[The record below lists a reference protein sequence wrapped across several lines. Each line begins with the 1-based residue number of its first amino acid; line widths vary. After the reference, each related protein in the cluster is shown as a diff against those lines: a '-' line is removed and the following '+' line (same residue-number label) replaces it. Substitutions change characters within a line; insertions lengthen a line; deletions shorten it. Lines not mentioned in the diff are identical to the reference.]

1 MRLSG
6 NLLLK
11 YGYILSLCS
20 GNRFFTS
27 LIKYL
32 HVLLSFIITFYSFIS
47 DPPIVAEPQQ
57 NVQVPHYL
65 PDPRDGSIYQLGQM
79 GSLKKLPYTIP
90 QLVANAPCRSSDGI
104 LYSGK
109 KSDTWYMVDPK
120 TGRREKVMGFGDAS
134 MEGKDSDQIGWATSR
149 AIYLGRTQY
158 TVMMFD
164 SQAKDKNAKPW
175 NITFYDYNALSAP
188 PELAKEYGNEIN
200 AL

>member
-1 MRLSG
+1 M
-6 NLLLK
+6 
-11 YGYILSLCS
+11 
-20 GNRFFTS
+20 
-27 LIKYL
+27 
-32 HVLLSFIITFYSFIS
+32 
-47 DPPIVAEPQQ
+47 
-57 NVQVPHYL
+57 QVPHYL

-120 TGRREKVMGFGDAS
+120 TGRREKVMGFGEAN

-188 PELAKEYGNEIN
+188 PELAKEYGNEIHTLLTYLIWLKL
-200 AL
+200 ALALSLRVHSSDHHKQWTDCHSGSQARKILMATRSEESCCGCISAGP

>member
-1 MRLSG
+1 M
-6 NLLLK
+6 
-11 YGYILSLCS
+11 
-20 GNRFFTS
+20 
-27 LIKYL
+27 
-32 HVLLSFIITFYSFIS
+32 
-47 DPPIVAEPQQ
+47 
-57 NVQVPHYL
+57 QVPHYL
-65 PDPRDGSIYQLGQM
+65 PDPRDGSIYQLSQM

-120 TGRREKVMGFGDAS
+120 TGRREKVMGFGEAN

-188 PELAKEYGNEIN
+188 PELAKEYGNEIHTLLTYLIWLKL
-200 AL
+200 ALALSLRIHSSDHHKQWADCHSGSQARKIFVATRSEESCCGCISAGP

>member
-1 MRLSG
+1 
-6 NLLLK
+6 
-11 YGYILSLCS
+11 
-20 GNRFFTS
+20 
-27 LIKYL
+27 
-32 HVLLSFIITFYSFIS
+32 
-47 DPPIVAEPQQ
+47 
-57 NVQVPHYL
+57 
-65 PDPRDGSIYQLGQM
+65 M

-120 TGRREKVMGFGDAS
+120 TGRREKVMGFGDAN

-200 AL
+200 TLLTYLIWLKLALSLPLRVHSSDHHKQWTDSHSGSQARKILMATRSEESCCGCISAGP

>member
-1 MRLSG
+1 
-6 NLLLK
+6 
-11 YGYILSLCS
+11 
-20 GNRFFTS
+20 
-27 LIKYL
+27 
-32 HVLLSFIITFYSFIS
+32 
-47 DPPIVAEPQQ
+47 
-57 NVQVPHYL
+57 
-65 PDPRDGSIYQLGQM
+65 M

-200 AL
+200 TL